1 MKHQQLDGLKKP
13 IQRCTIW
20 NSHKNLTLDR
30 VYEMTKDES
39 FELPTI
45 KNHLDMK
52 KIMRDG
58 IRLYNFLNKNERYLE
73 CGCLILEV
81 ESD

>member
-1 MKHQQLDGLKKP
+1 
-13 IQRCTIW
+13 
-20 NSHKNLTLDR
+20 
-30 VYEMTKDES
+30 MTKDES

-58 IRLYNFLNKNERYLE
+58 IRLYNFLNKKPRDHRMWMFNVLRKWN
-73 CGCLILEV
+73 LIDNGIVDQMNMNGML
-81 ESD
+81 